1 MKIFLTILI
10 TCILILGQNINAEN
24 YELSG
29 NYITEK
35 TEIDTIVI
43 SEEELFLKKISD
55 EALAKEEKREKITN
69 KILAIIIIYL
79 LVDRI
84 INK

>member
-1 MKIFLTILI
+1 MKIFLTILV
-10 TCILILGQNINAEN
+10 TCVLILGQNINAEN

-35 TEIDTIVI
+35 IEADTTYI

-55 EALAKEEKREKITN
+55 EALAKEEKRGKITN